1 MNHPQVS
8 QTKETELFF
17 RQWLRSPKSMG
28 AVIPSSRV
36 LARAVTEAV
45 RWAPGEHVIELGA
58 GTGAISQGLIDAGIP
73 PEALMMIELDR
84 QLFDYL
90 RTRFPAVRVVNGD
103 ATRMVDIVRQL
114 GISRVSTI
122 ISGLPMVTMPLAF
135 QRAIIEQSFELLGP
149 DGYLL
154 QYSYSPVSPIPAR
167 KLGVEA
173 KLVKFVVRNVPPATV
188 WRFRPR
194 RIAGRRS
201 QRPWLRIGAGAADRQ
216 AESAAAGAATD
227 RRRIASRRPGEHGRD
242 SRRFDCRRSPSGRA
256 FCRTDPL
263 RSGHASSG
271 TTSSPL
277 Q

>member
-1 MNHPQVS
+1 MNQPQVS

-73 PEALMMIELDR
+73 PDALMMIELDR

-103 ATRMVDIVRQL
+103 ATRLVDIVRQL
-114 GISRVSTI
+114 GITRVSTI

-135 QRAIIEQSFELLGP
+135 QRAIIEQSFEVLGT

-194 RIAGRRS
+194 RNPGRR
-201 QRPWLRIGAGAADRQ
+201 
-216 AESAAAGAATD
+216 
-227 RRRIASRRPGEHGRD
+227 RRNGHG
-242 SRRFDCRRSPSGRA
+242 
-256 FCRTDPL
+256 
-263 RSGHASSG
+263 
-271 TTSSPL
+271 
-277 Q
+277 

>member
-1 MNHPQVS
+1 MNYPQVS

-73 PEALMMIELDR
+73 PDALMMIELDP

-103 ATRMVDIVRQL
+103 ATRLVDIVRQL
-114 GISRVSTI
+114 GITRVSTI

-135 QRAIIEQSFELLGP
+135 QRAIIEQSFEVLGT

-194 RIAGRRS
+194 RHAGRR
-201 QRPWLRIGAGAADRQ
+201 
-216 AESAAAGAATD
+216 
-227 RRRIASRRPGEHGRD
+227 RRNGHG
-242 SRRFDCRRSPSGRA
+242 
-256 FCRTDPL
+256 
-263 RSGHASSG
+263 
-271 TTSSPL
+271 
-277 Q
+277 